1 MSFGI
6 PLSQLIV
13 ESPKPLSS
21 GITGLDEILSLGFQA
36 RSIYE
41 IFGPPGIGKTNF
53 GVQLVSRSLENMK
66 PLEKNEDKILWIET
80 FQDMP
85 INILR
90 ERFPNFDIVEEN
102 VKRVRIMKFGQLLYF
117 FQS

>member
-1 MSFGI
+1 MSLGI

-21 GITGLDEILSLGFQA
+21 GITGLDEILNLGFQA

-53 GVQLVSRSLENMK
+53 GIQLVCNALEDIQQSEIND
-66 PLEKNEDKILWIET
+66 DKILWIET
-80 FQDMP
+80 FQEMP

-90 ERFPNFDIVEEN
+90 ERFQNL
-102 VKRVRIMKFGQLLYF
+102 KSWKKM
-117 FQS
+117 

>member
-1 MSFGI
+1 

-21 GITGLDEILSLGFQA
+21 GITGLDEILNLGFQA

-53 GVQLVSRSLENMK
+53 GIQLVFNALE
-66 PLEKNEDKILWIET
+66 
-80 FQDMP
+80 
-85 INILR
+85 
-90 ERFPNFDIVEEN
+90 DI
-102 VKRVRIMKFGQLLYF
+102 Q
-117 FQS
+117 QS

>member
-1 MSFGI
+1 MSLGI

-21 GITGLDEILSLGFQA
+21 GITGLDEILNLGFQA

-53 GVQLVSRSLENMK
+53 GIQLVCNSLEDIQQSEIND
-66 PLEKNEDKILWIET
+66 DKILWIET
-80 FQDMP
+80 FQEMP

-90 ERFPNFDIVEEN
+90 ERFQNL
-102 VKRVRIMKFGQLLYF
+102 KSWKKM
-117 FQS
+117 